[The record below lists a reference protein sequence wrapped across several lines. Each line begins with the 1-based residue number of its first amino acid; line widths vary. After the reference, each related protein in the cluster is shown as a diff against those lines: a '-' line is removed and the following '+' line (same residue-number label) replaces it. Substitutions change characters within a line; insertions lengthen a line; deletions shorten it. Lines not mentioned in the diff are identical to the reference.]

1 MNREEATM
9 PTRRAFGLLAPAVL
23 ATPRRVAAQAETW
36 PDRPVRVVVPFG
48 PGGAIDILIRIMA
61 PHFPARGNGQPL
73 VVENRGGAGGTI
85 GAALA
90 AQARPDG
97 YTLLM
102 AEQASAVLA
111 HELYR
116 NLAYDPRTAFTP
128 IIFLAELPMVL
139 VVRANQPARSL
150 AALLA
155 QARETPGK
163 LSYSTV
169 GVGHI
174 SHLTAELLA
183 SRAGEGARLLSV
195 IYRSGAE
202 MVAAVARGEIDF
214 TITSLSS
221 AAGFLQAG
229 SIRAM
234 AVSTPQP
241 LASMPEVPTMAAT
254 FPGVAASLWYGLVGP
269 AGMPA
274 SVVTRVNAACNAIL
288 ALPEVRDALQRQQG
302 ARIVGG
308 TAEQFARHLTTER
321 ERWTPVLHAAG
332 VKAE

>member
-1 MNREEATM
+1 M
-9 PTRRAFGLLAPAVL
+9 PTRRALGLLAPAVL
-23 ATPRRVAAQAETW
+23 ATPRHAAAQAETW

-61 PHFPARGNGQPL
+61 PHFPARANGQPL
-73 VVENRGGAGGTI
+73 VVENRAGAGGTI
-85 GAALA
+85 GAGLV

-116 NLAYDPRTAFTP
+116 ALPYDPRAAFTP
-128 IIFLAELPMVL
+128 IVFLAEMPLL
-139 VVRANQPARSL
+139 LAVRANLPARTL
-150 AALLA
+150 AELLA
-155 QARETPGK
+155 RARETPGS
-163 LSYSTV
+163 LSFSSV
-169 GVGHI
+169 GAGHI

-183 SRAGEGARLLSV
+183 SRAGARMLHV
-195 IYRSGAE
+195 VYRSGAE

-214 TITSLSS
+214 TVTSLSS

-241 LASMPEVPTMAAT
+241 LAAMPEVPTMAAT
-254 FPGVAASLWYGLVGP
+254 LPGVVASLWYGLAGP
-269 AGMPA
+269 AGMPPPLVA
-274 SVVTRVNAACNAIL
+274 RINAACNSIL

-302 ARIVGG
+302 ARIIGG
-308 TAEQFARHLTTER
+308 SAEQFAQHLGTEMA
-321 ERWTPVLHAAG
+321 RWTPVLHAAG